1 MFIHVY
7 LYKNLLIINT
17 NETKEIHV
25 QWVCFFVMKTEFTA
39 RMHQENLQNLYVLE
53 LSKWFVFEAANNKLI
68 KYWLTHEFWMLRFCV
83 YCIEI
88 LTYLMVVETL
98 QQVLNAGNVL
108 SGKVVKF

>member
-1 MFIHVY
+1 
-7 LYKNLLIINT
+7 
-17 NETKEIHV
+17 
-25 QWVCFFVMKTEFTA
+25 
-39 RMHQENLQNLYVLE
+39 
-53 LSKWFVFEAANNKLI
+53 
-68 KYWLTHEFWMLRFCV
+68 MLRFCV